1 MAYLGFAASAAVGVN
16 PDVLSHDGAL
26 LVEAHVLHKLQC
38 KVSICSRSDE
48 ESEEVART
56 FSVLETLVLDSA

>member
-48 ESEEVART
+48 SQEVVRT

>member
-1 MAYLGFAASAAVGVN
+1 MAYLGFAASAAVRVN

-48 ESEEVART
+48 ESERSGTHILRIGDVGT
-56 FSVLETLVLDSA
+56 